1 MFKCENHYFQIRE
14 DYFCGLFDCAKMQI
28 GKKLKVLRNDNG
40 GEFVPKE
47 FENYLKFMGFNIRS
61 LHLIA
66 FNKMG

>member
-1 MFKCENHYFQIRE
+1 
-14 DYFCGLFDCAKMQI
+14 MQI